1 MDNET
6 LLARIA
12 INPKVMRG
20 KPVIRGTRLTVQYI
34 LKLLADGM
42 SIDALLH
49 EYDGLTRDDISAC
62 FLYASSAVDDITF
75 FPTVEGNPV

>member
-1 MDNET
+1 MDSGT
-6 LLARIA
+6 LLSRIT

-42 SIDALLH
+42 SIDDLLH
-49 EYDGLTRDDISAC
+49 EYDGLVRDDISAC

-75 FPTVEGNPV
+75 LPTVEENPV